1 MFFMYVF
8 NMFFYK
14 KWKKHVC
21 YVFYLQIIVF
31 NIYGVYKKDRKES
44 N

>member
-1 MFFMYVF
+1 
-8 NMFFYK
+8 
-14 KWKKHVC
+14 
-21 YVFYLQIIVF
+21 VFYLQIIVF